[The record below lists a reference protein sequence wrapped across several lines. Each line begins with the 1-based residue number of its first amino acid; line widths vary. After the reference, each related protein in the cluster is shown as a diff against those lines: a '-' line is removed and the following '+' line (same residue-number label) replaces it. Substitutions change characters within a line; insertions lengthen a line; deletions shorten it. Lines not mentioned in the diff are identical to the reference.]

1 MKRILVSAEMF
12 GYGPVTT
19 LLNVMKEFP
28 KDPNLQFD
36 FIGNGVALEQA
47 KMSNFFKKHYVCNN
61 YDINSLNRFKNIFP
75 LYDALISSEN
85 PVCAI
90 FGMESNIKKVY
101 YIDNLVWMWDAI
113 MLLGFL
119 FQKLCHVKKILIELE
134 EI

>member
-47 KMSNFFKKHYVCNN
+47 KMSNFFKKK
-61 YDINSLNRFKNIFP
+61 S
-75 LYDALISSEN
+75 
-85 PVCAI
+85 
-90 FGMESNIKKVY
+90 
-101 YIDNLVWMWDAI
+101 
-113 MLLGFL
+113 
-119 FQKLCHVKKILIELE
+119 
-134 EI
+134 